1 MELMTLGG
9 PLMWAL
15 LAVSIAVLAIIVE
28 RWLVLSR
35 YKVPKGL
42 TAVSTVEDVRAALR
56 GVEALSEFAAAVD
69 MPRASEGRLVLA
81 GEAVVAKM
89 EERLG
94 VLATLARAATL
105 LGLLGTIL
113 GMIDTF
119 SVVAATTSGIDMTL
133 LADGLWQA
141 LITTAAGLVIAI
153 PAFLAYAWF
162 AGCCRQMSAFLSLAA
177 NIAAEGRSA
186 SAPGGDHDPH

>member
-1 MELMTLGG
+1 
-9 PLMWAL
+9 
-15 LAVSIAVLAIIVE
+15 
-28 RWLVLSR
+28 
-35 YKVPKGL
+35 
-42 TAVSTVEDVRAALR
+42 
-56 GVEALSEFAAAVD
+56 
-69 MPRASEGRLVLA
+69 
-81 GEAVVAKM
+81 
-89 EERLG
+89 
-94 VLATLARAATL
+94 
-105 LGLLGTIL
+105 
-113 GMIDTF
+113 MIDTF

-162 AGCCRQMSAFLSLAA
+162 AGRCRQMSAFLSLAA